1 MRMARPGAEPG
12 EREPAAVDAACQC
25 PAPVMYEIPE
35 SPAVALY
42 RTGDR
47 DVLLAHPAIG
57 WEAVRVTPRGRPS
70 PLANLTRS
78 QARARG
84 AVA

>member
-12 EREPAAVDAACQC
+12 EREPAAVNAACQS

-42 RTGDR
+42 RSGNR
-47 DVLLAHPAIG
+47 DVLLAHPAI
-57 WEAVRVTPRGRPS
+57 VV
-70 PLANLTRS
+70 
-78 QARARG
+78 
-84 AVA
+84 